1 MIGMS
6 SNRDSDTN
14 RPKEPKKNDIMQK
27 LMEKEK
33 KMQKNLK
40 KQMDQQMALIKDRAE
55 KNKEKRDKALMFVHM
70 KNKELDQQGVEA
82 YLSDKK
88 NIETRLKT
96 FEEEEAQ
103 NER

>member
-1 MIGMS
+1 
-6 SNRDSDTN
+6 
-14 RPKEPKKNDIMQK
+14 
-27 LMEKEK
+27 
-33 KMQKNLK
+33 
-40 KQMDQQMALIKDRAE
+40 
-55 KNKEKRDKALMFVHM
+55 MFVHM

-96 FEEEEAQ
+96 FEKEEAQ